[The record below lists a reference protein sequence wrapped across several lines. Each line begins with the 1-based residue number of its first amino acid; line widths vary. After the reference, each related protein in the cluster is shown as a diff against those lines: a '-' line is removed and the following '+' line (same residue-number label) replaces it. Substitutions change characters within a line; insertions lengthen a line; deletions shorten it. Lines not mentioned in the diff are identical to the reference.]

1 MCEVQELC
9 KAKNLLECQEIAE
22 DTIKSMEEYSK
33 LYDAEGTIDNFGPQL
48 KVMQDKLADLK
59 ESIKQ
64 AINVDDFTKYGG
76 LKRKVK
82 E

>member
-9 KAKNLLECQEIAE
+9 KPKNLFECQEIAE

-33 LYDAEGTIDNFGPQL
+33 LYDANGTIENFCPQL
-48 KVMQDKLADLK
+48 EIMQDKLTHLK

-64 AINVDDFTKYGG
+64 AIKVDDFIKYAG
-76 LKRKVK
+76 LKKKVK

>member
-9 KAKNLLECQEIAE
+9 KAKNLLECQEIAQ
-22 DTIKSMEEYSK
+22 DTIRSMEEYSM
-33 LYDAEGTIDNFGPQL
+33 LYDVEGTIENFTPQFE
-48 KVMQDKLADLK
+48 VMQDKLADLK

-64 AINVDDFTKYGG
+64 AIKIDDFTKYGG
-76 LKRKVK
+76 LKKKVK

>member
-1 MCEVQELC
+1 M
-9 KAKNLLECQEIAE
+9 K
-22 DTIKSMEEYSK
+22 EYSK
-33 LYDAEGTIDNFGPQL
+33 FYDAEGTIENFTPQL
-48 KVMQDKLADLK
+48 KVMQDKLAELK

-64 AINVDDFTKYGG
+64 AIKVEDFTRYAG

>member
-9 KAKNLLECQEIAE
+9 KAKNLLECQVIAE
-22 DTIKSMEEYSK
+22 DTIRNIEEYSK
-33 LYDAEGTIDNFGPQL
+33 LYDAEGTIENFTSQL
-48 KVMQDKLADLK
+48 EVMQDKLADLK
-59 ESIKQ
+59 ESIKH
-64 AINVDDFTKYGG
+64 AIKADDFTKYGG